1 MTQFLELNTLINTPT
16 SVVWDS
22 LVRAEKMK
30 AWMGDPEMEIGI
42 ETDWKVGCPIVVS
55 GFHHSRF
62 RNVGVVLEFKP
73 MDRLSYTHVS
83 SLSRLP
89 AEPENF
95 TTLTFSLLAQGEA
108 TLLTLMATG
117 FPTVSIFKHL
127 QFYWAGTLGILKQF
141 AERSEVIAA
150 MPTGT

>member
-1 MTQFLELNTLINTPT
+1 MTQSFELNTLINAPT
-16 SVVWDS
+16 QVVWDS
-22 LVRAEKMK
+22 LVRTENMK
-30 AWMGDPEMEIGI
+30 VWMGEPEMEIGI
-42 ETDWKVGCPIVVS
+42 ETDWKVGSPMVVS

-62 RNVGVVLEFKP
+62 RNVGLVLEFKQ
-73 MDRLSYTHVS
+73 MERLSYTHLS

-95 TTLTFSLLAQGEA
+95 TTLTFSLLPQGDA
-108 TLLTLMATG
+108 TSLTLLAEG

-127 QFYWAGTLGILKQF
+127 QFYWAGTLGILKRF
-141 AERSEVIAA
+141 VERSEVIAA